1 VVFANAAMAL
11 YCTGVYE
18 SYHYAFEAA
27 VESLE
32 SGRAL
37 ATLEKLL
44 AMQ

>member
-1 VVFANAAMAL
+1 MAL
-11 YCTGVYE
+11 YCTGAYKT
-18 SYHYAFEAA
+18 YDNAFEAA